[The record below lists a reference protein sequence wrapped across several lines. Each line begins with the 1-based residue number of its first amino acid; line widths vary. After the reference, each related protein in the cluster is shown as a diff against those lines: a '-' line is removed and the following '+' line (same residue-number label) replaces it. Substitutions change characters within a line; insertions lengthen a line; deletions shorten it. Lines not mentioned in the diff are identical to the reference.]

1 MAELVENYF
10 ADGWRE
16 RTLACPCGWE
26 GDSRGMAMEL
36 HDAVTD
42 YACPTCGNLLL
53 IVSHPDLAQVRQA
66 AAAGHAEAVAQ
77 LAIVEE
83 ALARFP
89 PAAD

>member
-1 MAELVENYF
+1 MAELVEHYF

-26 GDSRGMAMEL
+26 GDSGGMAMEL

-66 AAAGHAEAVAQ
+66 AAAGNAEAVAQ

>member
-10 ADGWRE
+10 SDGWRE

-53 IVSHPDLAQVRQA
+53 IVRHPDLAQVRAA
-66 AAAGHAEAVAQ
+66 AAAGHPEALQQ
-77 LAIVEE
+77 LALLEE
-83 ALARFP
+83 AERHLGPR
-89 PAAD
+89 